1 MSEFVTPR
9 RLNHTV
15 YITRDTAATVAFY
28 RDVLGMRLVS
38 YAVADRVPSTGDE
51 VHFLHTFFEI
61 GDGSMVAFFEI
72 EGLPEEEES
81 VVPRW
86 ARHLAMSVDSEEE
99 LLSAMHRLKEH
110 DVEVLGPVDHEG
122 IWSSIY
128 FFDPNGVRLELT
140 YQNRAL
146 GDDDAAAAREA
157 VDAWL
162 AEHGAVRA

>member
-1 MSEFVTPR
+1 MTEFRTPR

-38 YAVADRVPSTGDE
+38 YAAADEVPSTGDK

-72 EGLPEEEES
+72 EGLGEEAAS

-86 ARHLAMSVDSEEE
+86 ARHLALSVDSEEE
-99 LLSAMHRLKEH
+99 LMSALRRLKEH
-110 DVEVLGPVDHEG
+110 DVEVIGPVDHEG
-122 IWSSIY
+122 IWQSIY

-146 GDDDAAAAREA
+146 TDEDSARAYEA
-157 VDAWL
+157 VEAWL
-162 AEHGAVRA
+162 AEHGKVPS

>member
-38 YAVADRVPSTGDE
+38 YAAADEVPSTGDK

-72 EGLPEEEES
+72 EGLPEEPEQ

-99 LLSAMHRLKEH
+99 LLSAMRRLKEH
-110 DVEVLGPVDHEG
+110 GVEVLGPVDHEG

-140 YQNRAL
+140 YQNRVL
-146 GDDDAAAAREA
+146 TDDDAAAAGEGVA
-157 VDAWL
+157 AWL
-162 AEHGAVRA
+162 AEHGAVRH